1 MGSVN
6 PMDSGTWLVAAGLHG
21 CGDTGFFGQLPSGIY
36 CQLCGRGEVVAEMTS
51 QPLYQ
56 LGDGS

>member
-6 PMDSGTWLVAAGLHG
+6 PMDLGTWLVAAGLLG
-21 CGDTGFFGQLPSGIY
+21 CGDTGFFGQLPSGTQ
-36 CQLCGRGEVVAEMTS
+36 CQFCGCGEVVAEMTS
-51 QPLYQ
+51 LPLSQ